1 MAATTT
7 RGLPYPQATDP
18 VDIPSDIYKLAIF
31 IDNLL
36 TDTAVAS
43 TVPFRGVGGVVTV
56 GTPTAVGHAVTKQY
70 ADAISTT
77 TVTLVQAAVP
87 LTTVGDTLYASAGG
101 SPVGTMSRLGIGA
114 TGYVLTV
121 SGGVPVWSNPTY
133 TASPAGSG
141 LGYTQTTGTISANTA
156 TTIDTVALS
165 TFNGMQYVL
174 TMKQGTKVRLST
186 IHVITDGSTIVSSQE
201 FGTAE
206 IGAIMTGVNVLASIS
221 STNSILQVTV
231 TDASTTNV
239 TWKLS
244 KVIL

>member
-7 RGLPYPQATDP
+7 KGFPYPQATDP

-87 LTTVGDTLYASAGG
+87 LTAVGDTLYASAGG

-121 SGGVPVWSNPTY
+121 SGGVPVWSNPSYGAGT
-133 TASPAGSG
+133 GSG
-141 LGYTQTTGTISANTA
+141 LGYTQTSGTLGVNTA
-156 TTIDTVALS
+156 TTFDTQAIS
-165 TFNGMQYVL
+165 GFTGMQYLL
-174 TMKQGTKVRLST
+174 TMKQGTKIRLST
-186 IHVITDGSTIVSSQE
+186 INVVTDGSTTVSSQE
-201 FGTAE
+201 YGITE
-206 IGAIMTGVNVLASIS
+206 VGSMTGVNVVASLS

-231 TDASTTNV
+231 TDAATTNV

-244 KVIL
+244 KIIL

>member
-7 RGLPYPQATDP
+7 RGFPYPQATDP
-18 VDIPSDIYKLAIF
+18 VDVPSDIYKLSIF

-36 TDTAVAS
+36 TDTAIAS
-43 TVPFRGVGGVVTV
+43 TIPFRGVGGVVTV
-56 GTPTAVGHAVTKQY
+56 GTPTLAGHAVTKAY
-70 ADAISTT
+70 ADAISANITSS
-77 TVTLVQAAVP
+77 VQSAVP
-87 LTTVGDTLYASAGG
+87 LTTVGDMLYASVTGF
-101 SPVGTMSRLGIGA
+101 PVGTTSRLGIGA

-121 SGGVPVWSNPTY
+121 AGGLPVWSNPSY
-133 TASPAGSG
+133 GAGLGSG

-186 IHVITDGSTIVSSQE
+186 IHVVTDGSTIVSSQE

-231 TDASTTNV
+231 TDASTTSV